1 MVKPTF
7 KPLTPSIIDVH
18 ASADTSGK
26 TTFHP
31 RRREEQQKPIEEM
44 ICGTESRQKGKDAN
58 HVG

>member
-44 ICGTESRQKGKDAN
+44 ICGTESRQKGKM
-58 HVG
+58 